1 LKIELDHSMD
11 PKLAHGSAAENP
23 VQGDTRPS
31 DATLVRLF
39 AYPVMHYDWPESDG
53 LNNRLTEIIL
63 NARSSSA
70 GVVKTNR
77 GGWQSTTD
85 LERWAYPE
93 ITDLLSRIYA
103 VAQQYLAQ
111 ALGSTDHRFDSGWA
125 IRAWANVNQRGH
137 FNRTHDHL
145 GRYSFLSGIYYVDVG
160 DVRSDDS
167 VGGRTVF
174 EDWANVPVSILDN
187 PDLSRTNFHMTP
199 RNGRMVLFPASLM
212 HSVETYSGSRPR
224 ISIAFN
230 LHHPGLGVAHLRD
243 RELSAHWG
251 WRNFRG
257 VMILRQKIPEKL
269 LALGLVPGVLSRM
282 PLPRPL
288 SFRRL
293 YQHVWTCIDH
303 AFALA
308 SERFENR

>member
-1 LKIELDHSMD
+1 MD
-11 PKLAHGSAAENP
+11 TKLAHSSATAESPLHDGN
-23 VQGDTRPS
+23 RLS
-31 DATLVRLF
+31 AATLVRLF
-39 AYPVMHYDWPESDG
+39 PYPVMHYDWPESDG
-53 LNNRLTEIIL
+53 LNDRLKEIIL
-63 NARSSSA
+63 NTRSSSA

-85 LERWAYPE
+85 LEKWVYPE
-93 ITDLLSRIYA
+93 ITDLLGRIRA
-103 VAQQYLAQ
+103 LAQQYLAQ
-111 ALGSTDHRFDSGWA
+111 ALGAKDDRFDSGWL
-125 IRAWANVNQRGH
+125 IRAWANVNQRGN

-174 EDWANVPVSILDN
+174 EDWANVPVSILDD
-187 PDLSRTNFHMTP
+187 PDLSRTNFCMTP

-257 VMILRQKIPEKL
+257 VMILRQKIPEKIV
-269 LALGLVPGVLSRM
+269 ALGLVPGVLSRM

-293 YQHVWTCIDH
+293 YDHVRTCIDH